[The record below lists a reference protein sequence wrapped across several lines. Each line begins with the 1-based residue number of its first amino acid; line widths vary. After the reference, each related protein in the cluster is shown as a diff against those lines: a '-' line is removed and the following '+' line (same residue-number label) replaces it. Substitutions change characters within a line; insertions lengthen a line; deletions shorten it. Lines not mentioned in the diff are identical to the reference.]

1 MNTEKDKSWQR
12 KKVKNVKVAELAT
25 KKKKNW
31 IKGAIKRPGAL
42 TKKAKA
48 EGKTVSQYCAKKRS
62 GRTAKQC
69 GLAKTLKKMKK
80 KS

>member
-1 MNTEKDKSWQR
+1 MGRQSPINQSRSPYAVVLIMEKGT
-12 KKVKNVKVAELAT
+12 N
-25 KKKKNW
+25 KKNW

-69 GLAKTLKKMKK
+69 ALAKTLKKMKK
-80 KS
+80 K